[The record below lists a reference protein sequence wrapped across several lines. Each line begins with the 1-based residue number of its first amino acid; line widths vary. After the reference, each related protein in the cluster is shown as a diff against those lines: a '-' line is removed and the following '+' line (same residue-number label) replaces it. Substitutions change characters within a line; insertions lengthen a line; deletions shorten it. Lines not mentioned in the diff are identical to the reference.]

1 MNSLF
6 GNWAS
11 TLRKNSLLLVLS
23 MVLPTFG
30 ISNSVLA
37 AERIYASYSA
47 LELSISVKTLENYA
61 KTGVINED
69 LAAYQQ
75 YLPLEQLQ
83 ELRRILLNRVK
94 VSPVVVS
101 QLLYTPQGEFLLRR
115 LAQVIKSSQPGFGN
129 LRSALILASAESGGL
144 TLLNVLRKYPKSSI
158 HLDVAETL
166 EIATELEKLVNQTHS
181 AIAAV
186 SEKSKIEAES
196 ISQPNFSQLPDLKV
210 PGKFKSQKYILKFFD
225 STRNRLLLTD
235 VYIPNVQKTAPIIV
249 ISHGLGLD
257 SSNFQYLATHLASYG
272 FAVVVP
278 NHPGSDAKQLRSL
291 LNGRAIE
298 VAEPSEFQDRPMDI
312 TYILNQLQKGNQ
324 SDLRFKGRLNLQ
336 QVGVFGQSLGGYT
349 ALALAGAKINFEQ
362 LKQDCQPAAL
372 QNTWNMSLLLQCRAL
387 ELSISKS
394 GKDYNLRDERVKAAI
409 AVNPITSSIFGKA
422 GLSQIKTPVM
432 IVSSSDD
439 TVAPA
444 LSEQILP
451 FSWLANSQKYL
462 VMLVGGT
469 HFSTIGNANPANQ
482 QVALP
487 ADMIG
492 DASQARHYMN
502 VLSLPFFQTY
512 IAGKP
517 QYTPYL
523 NAAYTQSISSK
534 SLGLSLVKSLN
545 TTELAQ
551 LLDIKGGKLVKKSSQ
566 HHSQLRILDVGYW
579 CCIAACNDFYLICTD
594 VFEWEPL

>member
-1 MNSLF
+1 
-6 GNWAS
+6 
-11 TLRKNSLLLVLS
+11 

-30 ISNSVLA
+30 VSNSVLA

-47 LELSISVKTLENYA
+47 LELSVSVNTLENYA

-75 YLPLEQLQ
+75 YLPLQQLQ

-101 QLLYTPQGEFLLRR
+101 QLLHTPQGEFLLHR
-115 LAQVIKSSQPGFGN
+115 LAQAITAKSSQPELGFSA
-129 LRSALILASAESGGL
+129 LRSALILASGESGGL
-144 TLLNVLRKYPKSSI
+144 TLLNVLRKYPSSSI
-158 HLDVAETL
+158 HLDVVQTL
-166 EIATELEKLVNQTHS
+166 EIATELDKLVNQTHR
-181 AIAAV
+181 AITAV
-186 SEKSKIEAES
+186 SQKSKIEAAS
-196 ISQPNFSQLPDLKV
+196 ISQPNLSQLPDLQV

-225 STRNRLLLTD
+225 SRRNRLLLTD
-235 VYIPNVQKTAPIIV
+235 VYIPNVQSLAPVIV

-278 NHPGSDAKQLRSL
+278 NHPGSDAKQLHSL
-291 LNGRAIE
+291 LNGHAIE
-298 VAEPSEFQDRPMDI
+298 IAEPSEFQDRPLDV
-312 TYILNQLQKGNQ
+312 TYILNELEKGNQ
-324 SDLRFKGRLNLQ
+324 SDSRFKGRLNLQ

-362 LKQDCQPAAL
+362 LKQDCKPAAL

-387 ELSISKS
+387 ELNISKS
-394 GKDYNLRDERVKAAI
+394 DKDYNLRDKRVKAAI

-462 VMLVGGT
+462 VILVGGT
-469 HFSTIGNANPANQ
+469 HFSTIGNGNPANQ
-482 QVALP
+482 QVALT

-492 DASQARHYMN
+492 DASQARRYMN

-512 IAGKP
+512 ITGRS
-517 QYTPYL
+517 QYIPYL
-523 NAAYTQSISSK
+523 NAAYAQSISSK
-534 SLGLSLVKSLN
+534 SLGLSLVKSLS

-551 LLDIKGGKLVKKSSQ
+551 LLDIKEAKPVKKNSP
-566 HHSQLRILDVGYW
+566 
-579 CCIAACNDFYLICTD
+579 T
-594 VFEWEPL
+594 P

>member
-11 TLRKNSLLLVLS
+11 SLRKNSLLLVLS

-37 AERIYASYSA
+37 AEQIYASYSA
-47 LELSISVKTLENYA
+47 LELSISVTALENYA
-61 KTGVINED
+61 KTGVIDND

-75 YLPLEQLQ
+75 YLPLEKLQ
-83 ELRRILLNRVK
+83 QLRRILLNRVK
-94 VSPVVVS
+94 VSPAVVS
-101 QLLYTPQGEFLLRR
+101 QLLYTPQGEFLLHR
-115 LAQVIKSSQPGFGN
+115 LAHVIIAKSPQPESEFDA
-129 LRSALILASAESGGL
+129 LRKALILASAESSGL
-144 TLLNVLRKYPKSSI
+144 TLLNVLRKYPHSSI
-158 HLDVAETL
+158 HLDVVETL
-166 EIATELEKLVNQTHS
+166 EIATELEKLVNQTHR

-186 SEKSKIEAES
+186 SQKSKIEAAT
-196 ISQPNFSQLPDLKV
+196 ISQQNFSQLPDLQV
-210 PGKFKSQKYILKFFD
+210 PGKLKSQKYTLKFFD
-225 STRNRLLLTD
+225 SRRNRLLLTD
-235 VYIPNVQKTAPIIV
+235 VYIPNIQKTAPVIV

-278 NHPGSDAKQLRSL
+278 NHPGSDAKQLHSL
-291 LNGRAIE
+291 LNRRAIE
-298 VAEPSEFQDRPMDI
+298 VAEPGEFKDRPLDI
-312 TYILNQLQKGNQ
+312 TYILNQLEKDNQ
-324 SDLRFKGRLNLQ
+324 SDSRFKGRLNLQ

-349 ALALAGAKINFEQ
+349 ALALAGAKINFQQ

-387 ELSISKS
+387 ELSIGKS
-394 GKDYNLRDERVKAAI
+394 DKDYNLRDERVKAAI

-422 GLSQIKTPVM
+422 GLSQTKTPVM

-444 LSEQILP
+444 LAEQILP
-451 FSWLANSQKYL
+451 FSWFRNSQKYF

-469 HFSTIGNANPANQ
+469 HFSTIGNGNPANQ
-482 QVALP
+482 QIALP

-492 DASQARHYMN
+492 DASQARRYMN

-512 IAGKP
+512 VAGKP
-517 QYTPYL
+517 QYISYL

-551 LLDIKGGKLVKKSSQ
+551 LLDTKAAKPAKKNSP
-566 HHSQLRILDVGYW
+566 I
-579 CCIAACNDFYLICTD
+579 
-594 VFEWEPL
+594 P

>member
-30 ISNSVLA
+30 ISNSVVA

-47 LELSISVKTLENYA
+47 LELSISVTTLEDYA

-75 YLPLEQLQ
+75 YLPLQQLQ

-94 VSPVVVS
+94 VSPIVVS
-101 QLLYTPQGEFLLRR
+101 QLLYTPQGEFLLHR
-115 LAQVIKSSQPGFGN
+115 LAQVIITKSPQPEPGLAA
-129 LRSALILASAESGGL
+129 LRSALILASGESGGL
-144 TLLNVLRKYPKSSI
+144 TLLNVLRKYPTSSI
-158 HLDVAETL
+158 RLDVAETL
-166 EIATELEKLVNQTHS
+166 EIATELEKLVNQTHR

-186 SEKSKIEAES
+186 SQKSKIEAAA
-196 ISQPNFSQLPDLKV
+196 ISQPNFSKLPDLQV
-210 PGKFKSQKYILKFFD
+210 PGKLKSQKYTLKFFD
-225 STRNRLLLTD
+225 STRNRLLVTD
-235 VYIPNVQKTAPIIV
+235 VYIPNVQNAVPVIV

-272 FAVVVP
+272 FAVTVP

-291 LNGRAIE
+291 LKGHAIE
-298 VAEPSEFQDRPMDI
+298 VAEPSEFKDRPLDV
-312 TYILNQLQKGNQ
+312 TYILNQLEKGNQ
-324 SDLRFKGRLNLQ
+324 SDSRFKGRLNLQ
-336 QVGVFGQSLGGYT
+336 QVGVLGQSLGGYT

-387 ELSISKS
+387 ELRISKS
-394 GKDYNLRDERVKAAI
+394 DKNYNLRDERVKAAI

-451 FSWLANSQKYL
+451 FSWFANSQKYL

-469 HFSTIGNANPANQ
+469 HFSTIGNGNPANQ

-492 DASQARHYMN
+492 DASQARRYMN

-512 IAGKP
+512 VAERS
-517 QYTPYL
+517 QYIPYL
-523 NAAYTQSISSK
+523 NAGYAQSISSK
-534 SLGLSLVKSLN
+534 SLGLSLIKSLN
-545 TTELAQ
+545 TTELVQ
-551 LLDIKGGKLVKKSSQ
+551 LLDIKGANPAKKNSP
-566 HHSQLRILDVGYW
+566 
-579 CCIAACNDFYLICTD
+579 T
-594 VFEWEPL
+594 P

>member
-11 TLRKNSLLLVLS
+11 TLRKNFLLLVLS

-30 ISNSVLA
+30 ISNSILA

-47 LELSISVKTLENYA
+47 LELSISVTTLENYA

-69 LAAYQQ
+69 LVAYQQ
-75 YLPLEQLQ
+75 YLPLQQFQ
-83 ELRRILLNRVK
+83 ELRQILLNRVK

-101 QLLYTPQGEFLLRR
+101 QLLYTPQGELLLHR
-115 LAQVIKSSQPGFGN
+115 LAQIIKTSHPEPGFGA
-129 LRSALILASAESGGL
+129 LRSALILASGESEGL
-144 TLLNVLRKYPKSSI
+144 TLLNVLHKYPSSSI
-158 HLDVAETL
+158 RLDVAETL
-166 EIATELEKLVNQTHS
+166 EIATELEKLVNQTHR

-186 SEKSKIEAES
+186 SIKSKIEAAT
-196 ISQPNFSQLPDLKV
+196 IKQPNLSQLPDLLV
-210 PGKFKSQKYILKFFD
+210 PGKFKSQKYTQKFFD

-235 VYIPNVQKTAPIIV
+235 VYIPNVQNAAPVIV

-291 LNGRAIE
+291 LKGHVNEI
-298 VAEPSEFQDRPMDI
+298 AEPGEFKDRPLDV
-312 TYILNQLQKGNQ
+312 TYILNQLEKGNQ
-324 SDLRFKGRLNLQ
+324 SDSRFKGRLNLQ

-362 LKQDCQPAAL
+362 LKLDCQPAAL
-372 QNTWNMSLLLQCRAL
+372 QKTWNMSLMLQCRAL

-469 HFSTIGNANPANQ
+469 HFSTIGNGNPGNQ

-492 DASQARHYMN
+492 DASQARRYMN

-512 IAGKP
+512 IVGRP

-523 NAAYTQSISSK
+523 NAAYTQSISTK

-545 TTELAQ
+545 TTDLAE
-551 LLDIKGGKLVKKSSQ
+551 LLDINGAKPAKKNSP
-566 HHSQLRILDVGYW
+566 
-579 CCIAACNDFYLICTD
+579 T
-594 VFEWEPL
+594 P

>member
-30 ISNSVLA
+30 VSNSVLA

-47 LELSISVKTLENYA
+47 LELSISVTTLENYA

-69 LAAYQQ
+69 LAAYQR

-101 QLLYTPQGEFLLRR
+101 QLLYTPQGEFLLHR
-115 LAQVIKSSQPGFGN
+115 LAQVIINKSSQPEPGFGA
-129 LRSALILASAESGGL
+129 LRSALISASGESGGL
-144 TLLNVLRKYPKSSI
+144 TLLNVLRKYPTSSI
-158 HLDVAETL
+158 RLDVAETL
-166 EIATELEKLVNQTHS
+166 EIATELEKLVNQTHQ

-196 ISQPNFSQLPDLKV
+196 ISQPNFSQLPDLQV

-298 VAEPSEFQDRPMDI
+298 IAEPSEFQDRPLDI

-324 SDLRFKGRLNLQ
+324 SDSRFKGRLNLQ

-349 ALALAGAKINFEQ
+349 ALALAGAKINFQQ

-372 QNTWNMSLLLQCRAL
+372 QKTWNMSLLLQCRAL

-492 DASQARHYMN
+492 DASQARRYMN

-512 IAGKP
+512 IAGRP

-545 TTELAQ
+545 TTELVQ
-551 LLDIKGGKLVKKSSQ
+551 LLDIEGAKLVKKK
-566 HHSQLRILDVGYW
+566 
-579 CCIAACNDFYLICTD
+579 FPT
-594 VFEWEPL
+594 P

>member
-47 LELSISVKTLENYA
+47 LELSISVTTLENYA
-61 KTGVINED
+61 KTGIINED

-75 YLPLEQLQ
+75 YLPLQQLQ
-83 ELRRILLNRVK
+83 ELRQILLNRVK

-101 QLLYTPQGEFLLRR
+101 QLLYTPQGELLLHR
-115 LAQVIKSSQPGFGN
+115 LAQIIKTSHPEPGFGA
-129 LRSALILASAESGGL
+129 LRSALILASGESEGL
-144 TLLNVLRKYPKSSI
+144 TLLNVLRKYPTSSI
-158 HLDVAETL
+158 RLDVAQTL
-166 EIATELEKLVNQTHS
+166 EIGTELEKLVNQTHR

-186 SEKSKIEAES
+186 SQESKIEADT
-196 ISQPNFSQLPDLKV
+196 IKQPNLSQLPDLQV
-210 PGKFKSQKYILKFFD
+210 PGKFKSQKYTLKFFD
-225 STRNRLLLTD
+225 LTRNRLLLTD
-235 VYIPNVQKTAPIIV
+235 VYIPNVQNAAPVIV

-278 NHPGSDAKQLRSL
+278 NHPGSDAKQLHSL
-291 LNGRAIE
+291 LNGHANEI
-298 VAEPSEFQDRPMDI
+298 AEPGEFQDRPMDI
-312 TYILNQLQKGNQ
+312 TYILNQLEKGNQ
-324 SDLRFKGRLNLQ
+324 SDSRFKGRLNLQ

-362 LKQDCQPAAL
+362 LKLDCQPATL
-372 QNTWNMSLLLQCRAL
+372 QNTWNMSLMLQCRAL

-462 VMLVGGT
+462 VMLEGGT

-492 DASQARHYMN
+492 DASQARRYMN

-512 IAGKP
+512 VVGRP

-551 LLDIKGGKLVKKSSQ
+551 LLDIKGAKLAKKNSP
-566 HHSQLRILDVGYW
+566 
-579 CCIAACNDFYLICTD
+579 T
-594 VFEWEPL
+594 P

>member
-1 MNSLF
+1 M
-6 GNWAS
+6 
-11 TLRKNSLLLVLS
+11 LVLS
-23 MVLPTFG
+23 TLLPTFG

-47 LELSISVKTLENYA
+47 LELSISVSTLENYA
-61 KTGVINED
+61 KIGVINED

-75 YLPLEQLQ
+75 YLPLQQLQ

-101 QLLYTPQGEFLLRR
+101 QLLYTPQGEFLLHR
-115 LAQVIKSSQPGFGN
+115 LAQVIKTKSRQPEPKFDT

-144 TLLNVLRKYPKSSI
+144 TLLNVLRKYPTSSI
-158 HLDVAETL
+158 RLDVAEVL
-166 EIATELEKLVNQTHS
+166 EIATELEKLVNQTHR
-181 AIAAV
+181 AIAVV
-186 SEKSKIEAES
+186 SQRSKIEAVT
-196 ISQPNFSQLPDLKV
+196 IKQPNLSQLPDLQI
-210 PGKFKSQKYILKFFD
+210 PGKLKSQKYTLKFFD

-235 VYIPNVQKTAPIIV
+235 VYIPNIQNAASVIV
-249 ISHGLGLD
+249 ISHGLGLN

-272 FAVVVP
+272 FVVAVP
-278 NHPGSDAKQLRSL
+278 NHPGSNIKQLHSL
-291 LNGRAIE
+291 LNKRAIE
-298 VAEPSEFQDRPMDI
+298 VAEPSEFKDRPMDI
-312 TYILNQLQKGNQ
+312 TYILNQLEKGNQ
-324 SDLRFKGRLNLQ
+324 SDSRFKGRLNLQ

-372 QNTWNMSLLLQCRAL
+372 QNTWNMSLLLQCRTL
-387 ELSISKS
+387 ELRVGKS
-394 GKDYNLRDERVKAAI
+394 DKDYNLRDERVKAAI
-409 AVNPITSSIFGKA
+409 AVNPITSSIFGKT

-432 IVSSSDD
+432 LISSSDD

-451 FSWLANSQKYL
+451 FSWLANSHKYL

-469 HFSTIGNANPANQ
+469 HFSIIGNGNSVNQ

-492 DASQARHYMN
+492 DAFQARRYMN
-502 VLSLPFFQTY
+502 VLSLPFFETY
-512 IAGKP
+512 VAASP
-517 QYTPYL
+517 QYISYL
-523 NAAYTQSISSK
+523 NAAYAQSISSK

-551 LLDIKGGKLVKKSSQ
+551 LLDLKGAKPVKKKSP
-566 HHSQLRILDVGYW
+566 
-579 CCIAACNDFYLICTD
+579 T
-594 VFEWEPL
+594 P

>member
-47 LELSISVKTLENYA
+47 LELSISVTTLENYA

-69 LAAYQQ
+69 LAGYQQ
-75 YLPLEQLQ
+75 YLPLQQLQ

-101 QLLYTPQGEFLLRR
+101 QLLYTPQGEFLLHR
-115 LAQVIKSSQPGFGN
+115 LAQVIKTNQPEPGFGA

-144 TLLNVLRKYPKSSI
+144 TLLNVLRKYPSSSI
-158 HLDVAETL
+158 RLDVAETL
-166 EIATELEKLVNQTHS
+166 AIATELERLVSQTHQ

-186 SEKSKIEAES
+186 SQKSKIEADT

-210 PGKFKSQKYILKFFD
+210 PGKLKSQKYTLKFFD

-235 VYIPNVQKTAPIIV
+235 VYIPNVQNVAPIIV

-272 FAVVVP
+272 FAVAVP
-278 NHPGSDAKQLRSL
+278 NHPGSDTKQLRSL
-291 LNGRAIE
+291 LNGRAVE
-298 VAEPSEFQDRPMDI
+298 VAEPSEFQDRPMDV
-312 TYILNQLQKGNQ
+312 TYILNQLEKGNQ
-324 SDLRFKGRLNLQ
+324 SDSRFKGRLNLQ
-336 QVGVFGQSLGGYT
+336 QVGVLGQSLGGYT
-349 ALALAGAKINFEQ
+349 ALALAGAKINFKQ
-362 LKQDCQPAAL
+362 LKQDCEPAAL

-422 GLSQIKTPVM
+422 GLSHIQTPVM

-451 FSWLANSQKYL
+451 FSWLENSQKYL
-462 VMLVGGT
+462 VMLEGGT
-469 HFSTIGNANPANQ
+469 HFSTIGNGNPANQ

-492 DASQARHYMN
+492 DASQARRYMN

-512 IAGKP
+512 VAGRS
-517 QYTPYL
+517 QYIPYL
-523 NAAYTQSISSK
+523 NAGYAQSISSK
-534 SLGLSLVKSLN
+534 SLGLSLVKSLS
-545 TTELAQ
+545 TTELEQ
-551 LLDIKGGKLVKKSSQ
+551 LLDIKGAKPAKKNSP
-566 HHSQLRILDVGYW
+566 
-579 CCIAACNDFYLICTD
+579 T
-594 VFEWEPL
+594 P

>member
-11 TLRKNSLLLVLS
+11 TLRKNFLLLVLS
-23 MVLPTFG
+23 TLLPTFG

-47 LELSISVKTLENYA
+47 LELSISVTTLENYA
-61 KTGVINED
+61 KTD
-69 LAAYQQ
+69 LIDGDFAAYQQ
-75 YLPLEQLQ
+75 YLPLQQLQ
-83 ELRRILLNRVK
+83 KLRQILLNRVK
-94 VSPVVVS
+94 VSPVVLS
-101 QLLYTPQGEFLLRR
+101 QFLYTPQGEFLLHR
-115 LAQVIKSSQPGFGN
+115 LAQVIKTQSRQPEPEFHT
-129 LRSALILASAESGGL
+129 LRSAVILASAESGGL
-144 TLLNVLRKYPKSSI
+144 TLLNVLRKYPTNRI
-158 HLDVAETL
+158 NLDVVQTL
-166 EIATELEKLVNQTHS
+166 EIATQLEKLVNKTHR

-186 SEKSKIEAES
+186 SQKSKIEAAT
-196 ISQPNFSQLPDLKV
+196 IKQPNLSQLPDLQI
-210 PGKFKSQKYILKFFD
+210 PGKLKSQKYTLKFFD

-235 VYIPNVQKTAPIIV
+235 VYIPNIQNAAPVIV

-278 NHPGSDAKQLRSL
+278 NHPGSDAKQLHSL
-291 LNGRAIE
+291 LNGRAND
-298 VAEPSEFQDRPMDI
+298 VAEPSEFKDRPLDV
-312 TYILNQLQKGNQ
+312 TYILNQLEKGNQ
-324 SDLRFKGRLNLQ
+324 SDSRFKGRLNLQ
-336 QVGVFGQSLGGYT
+336 EVGVFGQSLGGYT
-349 ALALAGAKINFEQ
+349 ALALAGAKINFDQ
-362 LKQDCQPAAL
+362 LKQDCQPATL

-387 ELSISKS
+387 ELNINKS
-394 GKDYNLRDERVKAAI
+394 GKDYNLQDERVKAAI

-451 FSWLANSQKYL
+451 FSWFANSQKYL

-469 HFSTIGNANPANQ
+469 HFSTIGNGNPANQ

-492 DASQARHYMN
+492 DASQARRYMN

-512 IAGKP
+512 VARRPK
-517 QYTPYL
+517 YVSYL

-534 SLGLSLVKSLN
+534 SLGLSLVQSLSK
-545 TTELAQ
+545 TELAQ
-551 LLDIKGGKLVKKSSQ
+551 ALGSDRHKTQYFQKKAPNSILSFGFWM
-566 HHSQLRILDVGYW
+566 LDVGVAMLHVT
-579 CCIAACNDFYLICTD
+579 IFI
-594 VFEWEPL
+594 

>member
-47 LELSISVKTLENYA
+47 LELSISVTTLENYA
-61 KTGVINED
+61 KTGVINKD
-69 LAAYQQ
+69 LVAYQQ
-75 YLPLEQLQ
+75 YLPLQQLQ
-83 ELRRILLNRVK
+83 ELRQILLNRVK

-101 QLLYTPQGEFLLRR
+101 QLLYTPQGELLLHR
-115 LAQVIKSSQPGFGN
+115 LAQVIIAKSPHPEPGFDA
-129 LRSALILASAESGGL
+129 LRSALILASAESEGL
-144 TLLNVLRKYPKSSI
+144 TLLNVLRKYPSSTI
-158 HLDVAETL
+158 RLDVAQTL
-166 EIATELEKLVNQTHS
+166 EIATELEKLVNQTHR

-186 SEKSKIEAES
+186 SIESKIEAAT
-196 ISQPNFSQLPDLKV
+196 IKQPNLSQLPDLKV
-210 PGKFKSQKYILKFFD
+210 PGKFKSQKYTQKFFD

-235 VYIPNVQKTAPIIV
+235 VYIPNVQNAAPVIV

-272 FAVVVP
+272 FAVIVP
-278 NHPGSDAKQLRSL
+278 NHPGSDAKQLHSL
-291 LNGRAIE
+291 LNGHVNEI
-298 VAEPSEFQDRPMDI
+298 AEPGEFQDRPMDV
-312 TYILNQLQKGNQ
+312 TYILNQLEKGNQ
-324 SDLRFKGRLNLQ
+324 SDSRFKGRLNLQ

-362 LKQDCQPAAL
+362 LKLDCQPAAL
-372 QNTWNMSLLLQCRAL
+372 QNTWNMSLMLQCRAL

-469 HFSTIGNANPANQ
+469 HFSTIGNGNPANQ

-492 DASQARHYMN
+492 DASQARRYMN

-512 IAGKP
+512 IVRRS
-517 QYTPYL
+517 QYIPYL
-523 NAAYTQSISSK
+523 NAAYAQSISSK

-551 LLDIKGGKLVKKSSQ
+551 LLDIKRAKPAKKKLPNT
-566 HHSQLRILDVGYW
+566 IIGFGFWMLDIGVALLHVM
-579 CCIAACNDFYLICTD
+579 IFI
-594 VFEWEPL
+594 

>member
-1 MNSLF
+1 M
-6 GNWAS
+6 
-11 TLRKNSLLLVLS
+11 
-23 MVLPTFG
+23 MLPTFG

-47 LELSISVKTLENYA
+47 LELSISVTTLENYA
-61 KTGVINED
+61 KTGVIDDE

-75 YLPLEQLQ
+75 YLPLQQLQ
-83 ELRRILLNRVK
+83 ELRQILLNRVK
-94 VSPVVVS
+94 VSPVVLS
-101 QLLYTPQGEFLLRR
+101 QFLYTPQGELLLHR
-115 LAQVIKSSQPGFGN
+115 LAQVIKTKSSQPEPEFHT
-129 LRSALILASAESGGL
+129 LRSAVILASAESGGL
-144 TLLNVLRKYPKSSI
+144 TLLNVLRKYPTNRI
-158 HLDVAETL
+158 NLDVVQTL
-166 EIATELEKLVNQTHS
+166 EIATELEKLVNKTHR

-186 SEKSKIEAES
+186 SQESKIEAAS
-196 ISQPNFSQLPDLKV
+196 IKQPIFSQLSDLQV
-210 PGKFKSQKYILKFFD
+210 PGKFKSQKYTLKFFD
-225 STRNRLLLTD
+225 STRNRPLLTD
-235 VYIPNVQKTAPIIV
+235 VYIPNVQNPAPIIV

-272 FAVVVP
+272 FAVAVP
-278 NHPGSDAKQLRSL
+278 NHPGSDAKQLHSL
-291 LNGRAIE
+291 LNGRAND
-298 VAEPSEFQDRPMDI
+298 VAEPSEFKDRPLDV
-312 TYILNQLQKGNQ
+312 TYILNQLEKGNQ
-324 SDLRFKGRLNLQ
+324 SDSRFKGRLNLQ

-387 ELSISKS
+387 ELNISKS
-394 GKDYNLRDERVKAAI
+394 AKDYNLRDERVKAAI

-451 FSWLANSQKYL
+451 FSWFTNSQKYL

-492 DASQARHYMN
+492 DASQARRYMN

-512 IAGKP
+512 VSGRS

-523 NAAYTQSISSK
+523 NAAYTQSISSQ
-534 SLGLSLVKSLN
+534 SLGLNLVKSLN

-551 LLDIKGGKLVKKSSQ
+551 
-566 HHSQLRILDVGYW
+566 ILD
-579 CCIAACNDFYLICTD
+579 
-594 VFEWEPL
+594 FEGAKPLKKKFPTP

>member
-11 TLRKNSLLLVLS
+11 TLRKNFLLLVLS
-23 MVLPTFG
+23 MMLPTFG

-47 LELSISVKTLENYA
+47 LELSISVTTLENYA
-61 KTGVINED
+61 KTGVIDDD

-75 YLPLEQLQ
+75 YLPLQQLQ
-83 ELRRILLNRVK
+83 ELRQILLNRVK
-94 VSPVVVS
+94 VSPVVLS
-101 QLLYTPQGEFLLRR
+101 QFLYTPQGEFLLHR
-115 LAQVIKSSQPGFGN
+115 LAQVIKTKSPQPEPEFHT
-129 LRSALILASAESGGL
+129 LRSAVILASAESGGL
-144 TLLNVLRKYPKSSI
+144 TLLNVLRKYPTNRI
-158 HLDVAETL
+158 NLDVVQTL
-166 EIATELEKLVNQTHS
+166 EIATELEKLVNKTHR

-186 SEKSKIEAES
+186 SQESKIEAAS
-196 ISQPNFSQLPDLKV
+196 IKQPIFSQLSDLQV
-210 PGKFKSQKYILKFFD
+210 PGKFKSQKYTLKFFD
-225 STRNRLLLTD
+225 SSRNRPLLTD
-235 VYIPNVQKTAPIIV
+235 VYIPNVQNPAPIIV

-272 FAVVVP
+272 FAIAVP
-278 NHPGSDAKQLRSL
+278 NHPGSDAKQLHSL
-291 LNGRAIE
+291 LNGRAND
-298 VAEPSEFQDRPMDI
+298 VAEPSEFKDRPLDI
-312 TYILNQLQKGNQ
+312 TYILNQLEKGNQ
-324 SDLRFKGRLNLQ
+324 SDSRFKGRLNLQ

-372 QNTWNMSLLLQCRAL
+372 QNTWNMSLLFQCRAL
-387 ELSISKS
+387 ELNISKS
-394 GKDYNLRDERVKAAI
+394 AKDYNLRDERVKAAI

-451 FSWLANSQKYL
+451 FSWFANSQKYL

-469 HFSTIGNANPANQ
+469 HFSTIGNGNPANQ

-492 DASQARHYMN
+492 DASQARRYMN

-512 IAGKP
+512 VSGRS

-523 NAAYTQSISSK
+523 NAAYTQSISSQ
-534 SLGLSLVKSLN
+534 SLGLNLVKSLN
-545 TTELAQ
+545 TIELAQ
-551 LLDIKGGKLVKKSSQ
+551 LLDLEGAKPLKKK
-566 HHSQLRILDVGYW
+566 
-579 CCIAACNDFYLICTD
+579 FPT
-594 VFEWEPL
+594 P

>member
-11 TLRKNSLLLVLS
+11 TLRKNSLLLALS

-47 LELSISVKTLENYA
+47 LELSISVTALENYA
-61 KTGVINED
+61 KTGVIDND

-75 YLPLEQLQ
+75 YLPLEKLQ
-83 ELRRILLNRVK
+83 GLRRILVNRVK

-101 QLLYTPQGEFLLRR
+101 QLLYTPQGEFLLHR
-115 LAQVIKSSQPGFGN
+115 LAQAIIAKYPQSEPEFDA
-129 LRSALILASAESGGL
+129 LRSALILASAESSGL
-144 TLLNVLRKYPKSSI
+144 TLLNVLRKYPNSSI
-158 HLDVAETL
+158 RLDVVETL
-166 EIATELEKLVNQTHS
+166 EIATELEKLVNQTHR

-186 SEKSKIEAES
+186 SQKSKIEATT
-196 ISQPNFSQLPDLKV
+196 ISQPNFSQLPDLQI
-210 PGKFKSQKYILKFFD
+210 PGKLKSQKYTLKFFD

-235 VYIPNVQKTAPIIV
+235 VYIPNLQNTAPIIV

-291 LNGRAIE
+291 LNRRAIE
-298 VAEPSEFQDRPMDI
+298 VAEPGEFKDRPLDV
-312 TYILNQLQKGNQ
+312 TYILNQLEKDNQ
-324 SDLRFKGRLNLQ
+324 SDSRFKGRLNLQ

-349 ALALAGAKINFEQ
+349 ALALAGAKINFQQ

-394 GKDYNLRDERVKAAI
+394 HKDYNLRDQRVKAAI
-409 AVNPITSSIFGKA
+409 AVNPITSSIFGKV
-422 GLSQIKTPVM
+422 GLSQTKTPVM

-444 LSEQILP
+444 LAEQILP
-451 FSWLANSQKYL
+451 FSWFRNSQKYL

-469 HFSTIGNANPANQ
+469 HFSTIGNGNPANQ

-492 DASQARHYMN
+492 DASQARRYMN
-502 VLSLPFFQTY
+502 ILSLPFFQTY
-512 IAGKP
+512 VARRPK
-517 QYTPYL
+517 YVSYL

-534 SLGLSLVKSLN
+534 SLGLSLVQSLSKS
-545 TTELAQ
+545 ELAQ
-551 LLDIKGGKLVKKSSQ
+551 GFSSDRPKAQYYQKKAPNSI
-566 HHSQLRILDVGYW
+566 LNFGFWMLDVGVAMLHVT
-579 CCIAACNDFYLICTD
+579 IFI
-594 VFEWEPL
+594 

>member
-6 GNWAS
+6 GNWVS
-11 TLRKNSLLLVLS
+11 TLRKNFLLLVLS
-23 MVLPTFG
+23 TLLPTFG
-30 ISNSVLA
+30 ISNPVLA

-47 LELSISVKTLENYA
+47 LELSISVTTLENYA
-61 KTGVINED
+61 KTGVIDED

-75 YLPLEQLQ
+75 YLPLQQLQ
-83 ELRRILLNRVK
+83 ELRQILLNRVK
-94 VSPVVVS
+94 VSPAVLS
-101 QLLYTPQGEFLLRR
+101 QFLYTPQGEFLLHR
-115 LAQVIKSSQPGFGN
+115 LAQVIKTQSRQPEPEFHT
-129 LRSALILASAESGGL
+129 LRSAVILASAESGGL
-144 TLLNVLRKYPKSSI
+144 TLLNVLRKYPTNSI
-158 HLDVAETL
+158 NLDVVQTL
-166 EIATELEKLVNQTHS
+166 EIATQLEKLINKTHR

-186 SEKSKIEAES
+186 SQKSKIEATT
-196 ISQPNFSQLPDLKV
+196 IKQPNLSQLPDLQV
-210 PGKFKSQKYILKFFD
+210 PGKLKSQKYTLNFFD

-235 VYIPNVQKTAPIIV
+235 IYIPNIQNAAPVIV

-278 NHPGSDAKQLRSL
+278 NHPGSDAKQLHSL
-291 LNGRAIE
+291 LNGRASE
-298 VAEPSEFQDRPMDI
+298 VAEPGEFKDRPLDV
-312 TYILNQLQKGNQ
+312 TYILNQLEKGNQ
-324 SDLRFKGRLNLQ
+324 SDSRFKGRLNLQ

-349 ALALAGAKINFEQ
+349 ALALAGAKINFGQ

-387 ELSISKS
+387 ELRISKS

-469 HFSTIGNANPANQ
+469 HFSTIGNGNPANQ

-492 DASQARHYMN
+492 DASQARRYMN

-512 IAGKP
+512 VVGRS

-551 LLDIKGGKLVKKSSQ
+551 LLDIKGAKPAKKK
-566 HHSQLRILDVGYW
+566 
-579 CCIAACNDFYLICTD
+579 FPT
-594 VFEWEPL
+594 P

>member
-6 GNWAS
+6 GNWVS
-11 TLRKNSLLLVLS
+11 TLRKNSLLLIFS

-37 AERIYASYSA
+37 AEQIYASYSA
-47 LELSISVKTLENYA
+47 LELSISVTALENYA
-61 KTGVINED
+61 KTGVIDND

-75 YLPLEQLQ
+75 YLPLEKLQ
-83 ELRRILLNRVK
+83 GLRRILLHRVK
-94 VSPVVVS
+94 VSPAVVS
-101 QLLYTPQGEFLLRR
+101 QLLYTPQGKFLLHR
-115 LAQVIKSSQPGFGN
+115 LAQVIRTKSPQPELEFDA

-144 TLLNVLRKYPKSSI
+144 TLLNVLRKYPNSSI
-158 HLDVAETL
+158 RLDVAETL
-166 EIATELEKLVNQTHS
+166 EIATELEKLVNQTHR

-186 SEKSKIEAES
+186 SQKSKIEAAT
-196 ISQPNFSQLPDLKV
+196 ISQPNLSQLPDLQV
-210 PGKFKSQKYILKFFD
+210 PGKLKSQKYTRKFFD

-235 VYIPNVQKTAPIIV
+235 IYIPNIQKTAPVIV

-278 NHPGSDAKQLRSL
+278 NHPGSDAKQLHSL
-291 LNGRAIE
+291 LNGHAIE
-298 VAEPSEFQDRPMDI
+298 VAEPSEFKDRPLDV
-312 TYILNQLQKGNQ
+312 TYILNQLEKDNQ
-324 SDLRFKGRLNLQ
+324 SDSRFKGRLNLQ

-349 ALALAGAKINFEQ
+349 ALALAGAKINFQQ

-394 GKDYNLRDERVKAAI
+394 DKDYNLRDERVKAAI

-422 GLSQIKTPVM
+422 GLSQTKTPVM

-451 FSWLANSQKYL
+451 FSWFANSQKYL

-469 HFSTIGNANPANQ
+469 HFSTIGNGNPANQ
-482 QVALP
+482 QIALP

-492 DASQARHYMN
+492 DASQARRYMN
-502 VLSLPFFQTY
+502 VLSLSFFQTY
-512 IAGKP
+512 VAGRS
-517 QYTPYL
+517 QYTRYL

-551 LLDIKGGKLVKKSSQ
+551 LLDIKAAKPAKKNSP
-566 HHSQLRILDVGYW
+566 IL
-579 CCIAACNDFYLICTD
+579 
-594 VFEWEPL
+594 

>member
-11 TLRKNSLLLVLS
+11 SLRKNSLLLVLS

-37 AERIYASYSA
+37 AEWIYASYSA
-47 LELSISVKTLENYA
+47 LELSISVTTLENYA
-61 KTGVINED
+61 KTGVINKD

-75 YLPLEQLQ
+75 YLPLQQLQ

-101 QLLYTPQGEFLLRR
+101 QLLYTPQGEFLLHR
-115 LAQVIKSSQPGFGN
+115 LAQVIINKSSQPEPGFGA
-129 LRSALILASAESGGL
+129 LRSALVSASAELGGL
-144 TLLNVLRKYPKSSI
+144 TLLNVLRKYPASSI
-158 HLDVAETL
+158 RLDVAKTL
-166 EIATELEKLVNQTHS
+166 EIATELEKLVNQTHL

-186 SEKSKIEAES
+186 SQKSKIEAAT
-196 ISQPNFSQLPDLKV
+196 ISQPNYSQLPDLQV
-210 PGKFKSQKYILKFFD
+210 PGKLKSQKYTLKFFD

-235 VYIPNVQKTAPIIV
+235 VYIPNVQSPAPVIV

-272 FAVVVP
+272 FAVAVP

-291 LNGRAIE
+291 LNKRAIE
-298 VAEPSEFQDRPMDI
+298 IAEPGEFKDRPLDV
-312 TYILNQLQKGNQ
+312 TYILNQLEKDNQ
-324 SDLRFKGRLNLQ
+324 SDSRFKGRLNLQ
-336 QVGVFGQSLGGYT
+336 QVGVLGQSLGGYT

-394 GKDYNLRDERVKAAI
+394 EKDYNLRDERVKAAI
-409 AVNPITSSIFGKA
+409 AVNPITSSIFGKT

-439 TVAPA
+439 TVAQA

-451 FSWLANSQKYL
+451 FSWFANSQKYL
-462 VMLVGGT
+462 VMLVGAT
-469 HFSTIGNANPANQ
+469 HFSTIGNGNPANQ

-492 DASQARHYMN
+492 DASQARRYMN

-512 IAGKP
+512 VVGKL

-523 NAAYTQSISSK
+523 NAAYAQSISSK

-551 LLDIKGGKLVKKSSQ
+551 LLDIKGAKPAKKN
-566 HHSQLRILDVGYW
+566 
-579 CCIAACNDFYLICTD
+579 CPT
-594 VFEWEPL
+594 P

>member
-11 TLRKNSLLLVLS
+11 TLRKNFLLLVLS
-23 MVLPTFG
+23 MMLPTFG

-47 LELSISVKTLENYA
+47 LELSISVTTLENYA
-61 KTGVINED
+61 KTGVIDDE

-75 YLPLEQLQ
+75 YLPLQQLQ
-83 ELRRILLNRVK
+83 ELRQILLNRVK
-94 VSPVVVS
+94 VSPVVLS
-101 QLLYTPQGEFLLRR
+101 QFLYTPQGEFLLHR
-115 LAQVIKSSQPGFGN
+115 LAQVIKTKSSQPEPEFHT
-129 LRSALILASAESGGL
+129 LRSAVILASAESGGL
-144 TLLNVLRKYPKSSI
+144 TLLNVLRKYPTNRI
-158 HLDVAETL
+158 NLDVVQTL
-166 EIATELEKLVNQTHS
+166 KIATELEKLVNKTHR

-186 SEKSKIEAES
+186 SQESKIEANT
-196 ISQPNFSQLPDLKV
+196 IKQPIFSQLADLQV
-210 PGKFKSQKYILKFFD
+210 PGKFKSQKYTLKFFD
-225 STRNRLLLTD
+225 SSRNRPLLTD
-235 VYIPNVQKTAPIIV
+235 VYIPNVQNAAPVIV

-272 FAVVVP
+272 FAVAVP
-278 NHPGSDAKQLRSL
+278 NHPGSDAKQLHSL
-291 LNGRAIE
+291 LNGRAND
-298 VAEPSEFQDRPMDI
+298 VAEPSEFKDRPLDV
-312 TYILNQLQKGNQ
+312 TYILNQLEKGNQ
-324 SDLRFKGRLNLQ
+324 SDSRFKGRLNLQ

-387 ELSISKS
+387 ELNISKS
-394 GKDYNLRDERVKAAI
+394 AKDYNLRDERVKAAI

-451 FSWLANSQKYL
+451 FSWFTNSQKYL

-469 HFSTIGNANPANQ
+469 HFSTIGNGNPANQ

-492 DASQARHYMN
+492 DASQARRYMN

-512 IAGKP
+512 VSGRS

-523 NAAYTQSISSK
+523 NAAYTQSISSQ
-534 SLGLSLVKSLN
+534 SLGLNLVKSLN

-551 LLDIKGGKLVKKSSQ
+551 LLDLEGAKPLKKK
-566 HHSQLRILDVGYW
+566 
-579 CCIAACNDFYLICTD
+579 FPT
-594 VFEWEPL
+594 P

>member
-6 GNWAS
+6 GKWAS
-11 TLRKNSLLLVLS
+11 SLRKNSLLLVLS
-23 MVLPTFG
+23 TLLPMFG

-47 LELSISVKTLENYA
+47 LELSISVNTLENYA

-83 ELRRILLNRVK
+83 ELRQILLERVK
-94 VSPVVVS
+94 VTPVVLS
-101 QLLYTPQGEFLLRR
+101 QLLYTPQGEFLLHR
-115 LAQVIKSSQPGFGN
+115 LAQVIKTNQPGFGN
-129 LRSALILASAESGGL
+129 LRSALISASAESGGL
-144 TLLNVLRKYPKSSI
+144 TLLNVLRKYPNSSI
-158 HLDVAETL
+158 HLDVAGTL

-186 SEKSKIEAES
+186 SQESKIEAAS
-196 ISQPNFSQLPDLKV
+196 ISQPNFSQLPNLKV
-210 PGKFKSQKYILKFFD
+210 PGKFKSQKYTLKFFD
-225 STRNRLLLTD
+225 SKRNRLLLTD
-235 VYIPNVQKTAPIIV
+235 VYIPNEKKTAPVIV

-257 SSNFQYLATHLASYG
+257 SSNFQYIATHLSSYG

-278 NHPGSDAKQLRSL
+278 NHPGSDARQLRSL
-291 LNGRAIE
+291 LKGRDNEI
-298 VAEPSEFQDRPMDI
+298 AEPSEFKDRPLDI
-312 TYILNQLQKGNQ
+312 TYILNQLEKDNQ
-324 SDLRFKGRLNLQ
+324 SDSRFKGRLNLQ

-372 QNTWNMSLLLQCRAL
+372 QKTWNMSLLLQCRAL

-451 FSWLANSQKYL
+451 FSWFANSQKYL
-462 VMLVGGT
+462 VTLEGGT
-469 HFSTIGNANPANQ
+469 HFSTIGNGNPANQ

-492 DASQARHYMN
+492 DASQARRYMN

-512 IAGKP
+512 VAGKP

-545 TTELAQ
+545 TTELTQ
-551 LLDIKGGKLVKKSSQ
+551 LLDIKGAKTVKKK
-566 HHSQLRILDVGYW
+566 
-579 CCIAACNDFYLICTD
+579 FPT
-594 VFEWEPL
+594 P

>member
-11 TLRKNSLLLVLS
+11 SLRKNSLLLVLS
-23 MVLPTFG
+23 TLLPTFG

-47 LELSISVKTLENYA
+47 LELSISVNTLDNYA

-75 YLPLEQLQ
+75 YLPLQQLP
-83 ELRRILLNRVK
+83 ELRRILVNRVK
-94 VSPVVVS
+94 VSPVVLS
-101 QLLYTPQGEFLLRR
+101 QLLYTPQGEFLLHR
-115 LAQVIKSSQPGFGN
+115 LAQVIKTSQPGFGN
-129 LRSALILASAESGGL
+129 LRSALISASAESGGL
-144 TLLNVLRKYPKSSI
+144 TLLNVLRKYPSSSI
-158 HLDVAETL
+158 RLDVAETL

-186 SEKSKIEAES
+186 SQESKIEAATTP
-196 ISQPNFSQLPDLKV
+196 QPNLSQLPDLKV
-210 PGKFKSQKYILKFFD
+210 PGKFKSQKYTLKFFD
-225 STRNRLLLTD
+225 SKRNRLLLTD
-235 VYIPNVQKTAPIIV
+235 VYIPNVQNNAPVIV

-257 SSNFQYLATHLASYG
+257 SSNFQYLATHLSSYG

-278 NHPGSDAKQLRSL
+278 NHPGSDTKQLRSL
-291 LNGRAIE
+291 LKGHAIE
-298 VAEPSEFQDRPMDI
+298 VAEPGEFQDRPMDI
-312 TYILNQLQKGNQ
+312 TYILNQLEKGNQ
-324 SDLRFKGRLNLQ
+324 SDSRFKGRLNLQ

-372 QNTWNMSLLLQCRAL
+372 QKTWNMSLLLQCRAL

-451 FSWLANSQKYL
+451 FSWFANSHKYL
-462 VMLVGGT
+462 VTLEGGT
-469 HFSTIGNANPANQ
+469 HFSTIGNGNPANQ

-492 DASQARHYMN
+492 DASQARRYMN

-545 TTELAQ
+545 TTELTQ
-551 LLDIKGGKLVKKSSQ
+551 LLDIKGANFAKKKF
-566 HHSQLRILDVGYW
+566 L
-579 CCIAACNDFYLICTD
+579 T
-594 VFEWEPL
+594 P

>member
-11 TLRKNSLLLVLS
+11 SLRKNFLLLVLS
-23 MVLPTFG
+23 MILPTFG

-47 LELSISVKTLENYA
+47 LELSISVTTLENYA
-61 KTGVINED
+61 KTGVIDDD

-75 YLPLEQLQ
+75 YLPLQQLQ
-83 ELRRILLNRVK
+83 ELRQILLNRVK
-94 VSPVVVS
+94 VSPVVLS
-101 QLLYTPQGEFLLRR
+101 QFLYTPQGEFLLHR
-115 LAQVIKSSQPGFGN
+115 LAQVIKTKSPQPELHA
-129 LRSALILASAESGGL
+129 LRSAVILASAESGGL
-144 TLLNVLRKYPKSSI
+144 TLLNVLRKYPTNRI
-158 HLDVAETL
+158 NLDVAQTL
-166 EIATELEKLVNQTHS
+166 EIATELEKLVNKTHR

-186 SEKSKIEAES
+186 SQESKIEADT
-196 ISQPNFSQLPDLKV
+196 IKQPIFSQLSDLQV
-210 PGKFKSQKYILKFFD
+210 PGKFKSQKYTLKFFD
-225 STRNRLLLTD
+225 SSRNRPLLTD
-235 VYIPNVQKTAPIIV
+235 VYIPNVQNAAPIIV

-272 FAVVVP
+272 FAVAVP
-278 NHPGSDAKQLRSL
+278 NHPGSDAKQLHSL
-291 LNGRAIE
+291 LNGRAND
-298 VAEPSEFQDRPMDI
+298 VAEPSEFKDRPLDV
-312 TYILNQLQKGNQ
+312 TYILNQLEKGNQ
-324 SDLRFKGRLNLQ
+324 SDSRFKGRLNLQ

-362 LKQDCQPAAL
+362 LKKDCQPAAL

-387 ELSISKS
+387 ELNISKS
-394 GKDYNLRDERVKAAI
+394 AKDYNLRDERVKAAI

-451 FSWLANSQKYL
+451 FSWFTNSQKYL

-469 HFSTIGNANPANQ
+469 HFSTIGNGNPANQ

-492 DASQARHYMN
+492 DASQARRYMN

-512 IAGKP
+512 VSGRS

-534 SLGLSLVKSLN
+534 SLGLNLVKSLN

-551 LLDIKGGKLVKKSSQ
+551 LLDLEGAKPLKKK
-566 HHSQLRILDVGYW
+566 
-579 CCIAACNDFYLICTD
+579 FPT
-594 VFEWEPL
+594 P

>member
-47 LELSISVKTLENYA
+47 LELSISVTTLENYA

-69 LAAYQQ
+69 LAAYQR

-101 QLLYTPQGEFLLRR
+101 QLLYTPQGEFLLHR
-115 LAQVIKSSQPGFGN
+115 LAQVIINKSSQPEPGFGA
-129 LRSALILASAESGGL
+129 LRSALISASGESGGL
-144 TLLNVLRKYPKSSI
+144 TLLNVLRKYPTSSI
-158 HLDVAETL
+158 RLDVAETL
-166 EIATELEKLVNQTHS
+166 EIATELEKLVNQTHQ

-298 VAEPSEFQDRPMDI
+298 VAEPSEFQDRPLDV
-312 TYILNQLQKGNQ
+312 TYILNQLQKDNQ
-324 SDLRFKGRLNLQ
+324 SDSRFKGRLNLQ

-492 DASQARHYMN
+492 DASQARRYMN
-502 VLSLPFFQTY
+502 VLSLSFFQTY
-512 IAGKP
+512 IADKP

-545 TTELAQ
+545 TTELVQ
-551 LLDIKGGKLVKKSSQ
+551 LLDIKGAKLVKKK
-566 HHSQLRILDVGYW
+566 
-579 CCIAACNDFYLICTD
+579 FPT
-594 VFEWEPL
+594 P

>member
-47 LELSISVKTLENYA
+47 LELSISVTTLENYA

-69 LAAYQQ
+69 LVAYQQ
-75 YLPLEQLQ
+75 YLPLQQLQ
-83 ELRRILLNRVK
+83 ELRQILLNRVK

-101 QLLYTPQGEFLLRR
+101 QLLYTPQGELLLHR
-115 LAQVIKSSQPGFGN
+115 LAQVIIAKSPHPEPGFDA
-129 LRSALILASAESGGL
+129 LRSALILASAESEGL
-144 TLLNVLRKYPKSSI
+144 TLLNVLRKYPSSTI
-158 HLDVAETL
+158 RLDVAQTL
-166 EIATELEKLVNQTHS
+166 EIATELEKLVNQTHR

-186 SEKSKIEAES
+186 SIESKIEAAT
-196 ISQPNFSQLPDLKV
+196 IKQPNLSQLPDLKV
-210 PGKFKSQKYILKFFD
+210 PGKFKSQKYTQKFFD

-235 VYIPNVQKTAPIIV
+235 VYIPNVQNAAPVIV

-272 FAVVVP
+272 FAVIVP
-278 NHPGSDAKQLRSL
+278 NHPGSDAKQLHSL
-291 LNGRAIE
+291 LNGHVNEI
-298 VAEPSEFQDRPMDI
+298 AEPGEFQDRPMDV
-312 TYILNQLQKGNQ
+312 TYILNQLEKGNQ
-324 SDLRFKGRLNLQ
+324 SDSRFKGRLNLQ

-362 LKQDCQPAAL
+362 LKLDCQPAAL
-372 QNTWNMSLLLQCRAL
+372 QNTWNMSLMLQCRAL

-469 HFSTIGNANPANQ
+469 HFSTIGNGNPANQ

-492 DASQARHYMN
+492 DASQARRYMN

-512 IAGKP
+512 IVGRS
-517 QYTPYL
+517 QYIPYL
-523 NAAYTQSISSK
+523 NAAYAQSISSK

-551 LLDIKGGKLVKKSSQ
+551 LLDIKRAKPAKKK
-566 HHSQLRILDVGYW
+566 
-579 CCIAACNDFYLICTD
+579 NFPT
-594 VFEWEPL
+594 P

>member
-11 TLRKNSLLLVLS
+11 SLRKNSLLLVLS
-23 MVLPTFG
+23 TLLPTLG

-47 LELSISVKTLENYA
+47 LELSISVNTLENYA

-75 YLPLEQLQ
+75 YLPLQQLP
-83 ELRRILLNRVK
+83 ELRRILLERVK
-94 VSPVVVS
+94 VSPVVLS
-101 QLLYTPQGEFLLRR
+101 QLLYTPQGEFLLHR
-115 LAQVIKSSQPGFGN
+115 LAQVIKTSQPELDT

-144 TLLNVLRKYPKSSI
+144 TLLNVLRKYPSSTI
-158 HLDVAETL
+158 RLDVAETL
-166 EIATELEKLVNQTHS
+166 EIATELEKLVNQTHQ
-181 AIAAV
+181 AIAVV
-186 SEKSKIEAES
+186 SQESKIEAAT
-196 ISQPNFSQLPDLKV
+196 ISQPNFSQLPNLKV
-210 PGKFKSQKYILKFFD
+210 PGKFKSQKYTLKFFD
-225 STRNRLLLTD
+225 SRRNRLLLTD
-235 VYIPNVQKTAPIIV
+235 VYIPNVHNAAPVIV

-278 NHPGSDAKQLRSL
+278 NHPGSDAKQLHSL
-291 LNGRAIE
+291 LNGRANEI
-298 VAEPSEFQDRPMDI
+298 AEPSEFKDRPMDI
-312 TYILNQLQKGNQ
+312 TYILNELEKDNQ
-324 SDLRFKGRLNLQ
+324 SDSRFKGLLNLQ

-372 QNTWNMSLLLQCRAL
+372 QKTWNMSLLLQCRAL
-387 ELSISKS
+387 ELNISKS

-451 FSWLANSQKYL
+451 FSGFANSQKYL

-469 HFSTIGNANPANQ
+469 HFSAIGNGNPANQ

-492 DASQARHYMN
+492 DAPQARRYIN

-512 IAGKP
+512 VAGRP

-551 LLDIKGGKLVKKSSQ
+551 LLDRKGAKSVKKK
-566 HHSQLRILDVGYW
+566 
-579 CCIAACNDFYLICTD
+579 FPT
-594 VFEWEPL
+594 P

>member
-47 LELSISVKTLENYA
+47 LELSISVRTLENYA

-69 LAAYQQ
+69 LAAYQR

-101 QLLYTPQGEFLLRR
+101 QLLYTPQGEFLLHR
-115 LAQVIKSSQPGFGN
+115 LAQVIINKSSQPEPGFGA
-129 LRSALILASAESGGL
+129 LRSALILASGESGGL
-144 TLLNVLRKYPKSSI
+144 TLLNVLRKYPTSSI
-158 HLDVAETL
+158 RLDVAETF
-166 EIATELEKLVNQTHS
+166 EIATELEKLVNQTHQ

-186 SEKSKIEAES
+186 SQKSKIEAES

-210 PGKFKSQKYILKFFD
+210 PGKFKSQKYTLKFFD

-235 VYIPNVQKTAPIIV
+235 VYIPNVQKTAPVIV

-324 SDLRFKGRLNLQ
+324 SDSRFKGRLNLQ

-372 QNTWNMSLLLQCRAL
+372 QKTWNMSLLLQCRAL

-492 DASQARHYMN
+492 DASQARRYMN

-534 SLGLSLVKSLN
+534 SLGLSLVKSFN
-545 TTELAQ
+545 TAELAQ
-551 LLDIKGGKLVKKSSQ
+551 LLDIKGAKLVKKK
-566 HHSQLRILDVGYW
+566 
-579 CCIAACNDFYLICTD
+579 FPT
-594 VFEWEPL
+594 P